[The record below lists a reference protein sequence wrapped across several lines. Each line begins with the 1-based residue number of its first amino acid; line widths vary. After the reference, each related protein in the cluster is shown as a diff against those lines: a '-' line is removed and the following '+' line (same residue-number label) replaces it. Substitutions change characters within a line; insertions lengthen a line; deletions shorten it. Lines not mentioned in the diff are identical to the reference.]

1 MSMQTNFIVQS
12 YSMGPRG
19 KLIADTPFVAKDVA
33 HARRTAER
41 MAASSPMVIAF
52 ANTGD
57 AETGDFE
64 EPKLIF
70 AHGDPLPPEVDEMEH
85 V

>member
-12 YSMGPRG
+12 YSKGPRG

-70 AHGDPLPPEVDEMEH
+70 AHGDPLPPEVEEMER

>member
-1 MSMQTNFIVQS
+1 MSMETNYIVQS
-12 YSMGPRG
+12 YSKGYRG
-19 KLIADTPFVAKDVA
+19 KLNPDTPFIAKDVA

-41 MAASSPMVIAF
+41 MAKTSPVVIAF
-52 ANTGD
+52 TNTGD

-70 AHGDPLPPEVDEMEH
+70 AHGDQLPPEVDEMEKI
-85 V
+85 

>member
-1 MSMQTNFIVQS
+1 MGMQTNFIVQS
-12 YSMGPRG
+12 YSKGARG
-19 KLIADTPFVAKDVA
+19 QLNPDTPFIAKDAA

-41 MAASSPMVIAF
+41 MALSSPMVIAF
-52 ANTGD
+52 TNTGD

-64 EPKLIF
+64 PPKLIF
-70 AHGDPLPPEVDEMEH
+70 AHGDQLPPEVDEMEH